1 VELAEPIAEAM
12 GALHQIE
19 RSKGQTLQPH
29 AELALRHTRGAL
41 SQLQSHAQTH
51 PAVLAATE
59 AVASSLGLVH
69 ALGKMASA
77 DAQPP
82 VATAYQPPAPQPP
95 AYAPPAQQPYP
106 QQPAPV
112 RQAFKPGAGPASAG
126 SPLAATFAT
135 ADPFGSPHPGQ
146 GQPAPTAAASPYAK
160 QASQR
165 PPSPPIQGADVPV
178 ISADLGTHS
187 PTNFYKGLSGN
198 DIIDHGGIFVS
209 TYMIPK
215 IGTAVRLKIS
225 LPGGYE
231 FEANGVVRWSREAS
245 DGGGGAPPGF
255 GAQLTGITQEARQLV
270 YRYARNREPLFH
282 DDL

>member
-1 VELAEPIAEAM
+1 MPDPVTTARSARESLARGLSALQAENVPPGLVELAEPIAEAM

-112 RQAFKPGAGPASAG
+112 RQAFAFRR
-126 SPLAATFAT
+126 TT
-135 ADPFGSPHPGQ
+135 
-146 GQPAPTAAASPYAK
+146 
-160 QASQR
+160 
-165 PPSPPIQGADVPV
+165 
-178 ISADLGTHS
+178 
-187 PTNFYKGLSGN
+187 
-198 DIIDHGGIFVS
+198 
-209 TYMIPK
+209 
-215 IGTAVRLKIS
+215 
-225 LPGGYE
+225 
-231 FEANGVVRWSREAS
+231 
-245 DGGGGAPPGF
+245 
-255 GAQLTGITQEARQLV
+255 
-270 YRYARNREPLFH
+270 
-282 DDL
+282 